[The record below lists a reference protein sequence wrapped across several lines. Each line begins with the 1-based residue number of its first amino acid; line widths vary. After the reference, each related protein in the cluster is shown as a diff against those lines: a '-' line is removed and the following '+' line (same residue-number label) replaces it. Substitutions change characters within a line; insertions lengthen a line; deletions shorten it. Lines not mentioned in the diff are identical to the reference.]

1 MKTNTMQNNPE
12 EWINI
17 EGYSQYEVNGD
28 RVRNKITGRM
38 LKPVNGRYTLYD
50 DDTQKHRVISVNRL
64 LYAMFHH
71 INPNK
76 LGRVWSVSLNG
87 KTELKTEYDFLELAR
102 VSVKPQATKKEVVQ
116 CNLDALAWLQ
126 KVILYYETE
135 DITDIALELS
145 KYKRRICAYIVKREF
160 TNRAQVL
167 EEAWSYI
174 YEDTLCTIAE
184 RKENVFEPFRYMSR
198 VAANYFIK
206 TGSSKRTVFQFNE
219 SRDIYDT
226 ENEQNKEF

>member
-135 DITDIALELS
+135 DITDIALELNR
-145 KYKRRICAYIVKREF
+145 YK
-160 TNRAQVL
+160 
-167 EEAWSYI
+167 
-174 YEDTLCTIAE
+174 
-184 RKENVFEPFRYMSR
+184 
-198 VAANYFIK
+198 
-206 TGSSKRTVFQFNE
+206 KRTCP
-219 SRDIYDT
+219 
-226 ENEQNKEF
+226 

>member
-1 MKTNTMQNNPE
+1 MNTDNMQNNPG
-12 EWINI
+12 EWVNI
-17 EGYSQYEVNGD
+17 EGFSKYEANGD
-28 RVRNKITGRM
+28 RVRNRITGRM
-38 LKPVNGRYTLYD
+38 LKPVDGRYFLYD
-50 DDTQKHRVISVNRL
+50 DDIKKQRAISVNRL
-64 LYAMFHH
+64 LYAMSHH
-71 INPNK
+71 ISPDS
-76 LGRVWSVSLNG
+76 LDGLYVVSLDG
-87 KTELKTEYDFLELAR
+87 KLELKTKYGFLDLMRGAN
-102 VSVKPQATKKEVVQ
+102 VKPQVKKEVVQ

-174 YEDTLCTIAE
+174 YENTLCTIAE
-184 RKENVFEPFRYMSR
+184 RKGNVFEPFRYMSR

-206 TGSSKRTVFQFNE
+206 TGSSKRTVFQFDE

-226 ENEQNKEF
+226 ENEQNKDF